1 MIDDALLTKFL
12 EQFDNLKEV
21 VAESS
26 ARSILDPPDSL
37 FYDHQNV
44 FIKSYL
50 VSACSML
57 EAFIQDLASAYV
69 DKLQAKINSANLPFN
84 LVVWI
89 AEHEKAKPEF
99 KAFEAKK
106 SKKEI
111 ADLISPNYW
120 KTMQA
125 FKRVGIDLSASDIAK
140 YKDFINTTVE
150 KRNRIVHHNDD
161 ALDVSFAD
169 VVATIDS
176 FRHYAKC
183 LFMAVCADPHL
194 KG

>member
-12 EQFDNLKEV
+12 GQFSNLKQV

-26 ARSILDPPDSL
+26 ARSIKDPPDSL

-89 AEHEKAKPEF
+89 AEHEKATLEF

-106 SKKEI
+106 SKKDI
-111 ADLISPNYW
+111 SDLISPNYW

-125 FKRVGIDLSASDIAK
+125 FKRVGIDLSASDLSN
-140 YKDFINTTVE
+140 YRDFITTTVE
-150 KRNRIVHHNDD
+150 KRNKIVHHNDD
-161 ALDVSFAD
+161 ALDLSFSD
-169 VVATIDS
+169 VVATIDN
-176 FRHYAKC
+176 FREYVEC
-183 LFMAVCADPHL
+183 LFNAVCADPHL
-194 KG
+194 KV